1 MKKKLLSLVLAGA
14 MVAST
19 SVSAFA
25 ADKTINNPDTEA
37 PTTDITVTGE
47 VISDTGEK
55 PAGKFNVTIPTAAS
69 FAVSQ
74 SSSVISVPIT
84 IENHGVQNIKVY
96 AEKFADVTI
105 DSGITVKK
113 ASELRD
119 ADRTNIS
126 LNLKGKSGIVYL
138 KSEDNNNTKNGLYS
152 NPELTTEASEELKLL
167 TTIPSGQTEKLTL
180 SGNAGNAPT
189 TKAAT
194 DDFTL
199 TLKIKKAQ

>member
-25 ADKTINNPDTEA
+25 DTTINKPDTEA
-37 PTTDITVTGE
+37 PTTNITVTGE
-47 VISDTGEK
+47 VINDSGDK

-96 AEKFADVTI
+96 AEKFADVTVN
-105 DSGITVKK
+105 SGITVKK
-113 ASELRD
+113 TSELD
-119 ADRTNIS
+119 GLDRTNIS
-126 LNLKGKSGIVYL
+126 LSLQGTSGIVYL
-138 KSEDNNNTKNGLYS
+138 KSEDNNTKSGVYS
-152 NPELTTEASEELKLL
+152 NPDLGSEATEESKLL
-167 TTIPSGQTEKLTL
+167 TTILSGDTENLTL
-180 SGNAGNAPT
+180 SGNAGNAAT
-189 TKAAT
+189 TKVAT

-199 TLKIKKAQ
+199 TLKIKKA

>member
-25 ADKTINNPDTEA
+25 DTTINKPDTEA

-47 VISDTGEK
+47 VTSDSGVK

-84 IENHGVQNIKVY
+84 IENRGVQDIKVY
-96 AEKFADVTI
+96 AEKFADVTVN
-105 DSGITVKK
+105 SGITVKK
-113 ASELRD
+113 TSEIKTL
-119 ADRTNIS
+119 DRTNIS
-126 LNLKGKSGIVYL
+126 LSLQGKSGIVYL

-152 NPELTTEASEELKLL
+152 NTDLTSEATTEESKLL
-167 TTIPSGQTEKLTL
+167 TTISRGQTESLTL
-180 SGNAGNAPT
+180 SGSAGSAET
-189 TKAAT
+189 TNAAT

-199 TLKIKKAQ
+199 TLKIKKA

>member
-25 ADKTINNPDTEA
+25 DTTINKPDTEA

-47 VISDTGEK
+47 VTSDSGVK

-69 FAVSQ
+69 FAVSK

-84 IENHGVQNIKVY
+84 IENRGVQDIKVY
-96 AEKFADVTI
+96 AEKFADVTV

-113 ASELRD
+113 TSEIKTL
-119 ADRTNIS
+119 DRTNIS
-126 LNLKGKSGIVYL
+126 LSLQGKSGIVYL

-152 NPELTTEASEELKLL
+152 NTDLTSEATTEESKLL
-167 TTIPSGQTEKLTL
+167 TTISRGQTESLTL
-180 SGNAGNAPT
+180 SGSAGSAET
-189 TKAAT
+189 TNAAT

-199 TLKIKKAQ
+199 TLKIKKA